1 MWIVEG
7 ACIYTRDAGF
17 DVVEREELE
26 TLGCQASWAV
36 QWYLVLPSGFS
47 RRVYMYMS
55 EA

>member
-47 RRVYMYMS
+47 RRVCMYIS